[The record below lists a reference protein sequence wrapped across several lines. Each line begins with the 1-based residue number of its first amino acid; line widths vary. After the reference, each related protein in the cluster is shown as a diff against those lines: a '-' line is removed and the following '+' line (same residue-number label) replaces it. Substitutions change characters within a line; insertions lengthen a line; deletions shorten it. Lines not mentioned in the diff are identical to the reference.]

1 MPYDLETK
9 DGIVI
14 RNVPDD
20 APEEELRVR
29 VAKIRAERDAAP
41 QEPQEA
47 PQEPEGVGAKA
58 LKGFGTG
65 VSSIAGLAE
74 MLATA
79 GVSLGRPEEEGWG
92 YKARDAMA
100 DVGLAREPGVPP
112 EGFVDRAS
120 EFLGAGA
127 VPYLGMLGWGKKLAA
142 GAEVVAPNILQKMAL
157 STAQR
162 PAVTATAEALGAGG
176 AAAGGEYAA
185 SDYPESPYSQAAL
198 EVLGGLAA
206 PMALSGP
213 TARLA
218 SFAAKQTVG
227 RGRDLIQNMRDPV
240 LSEGRAA
247 ARLQQAAGDPEAA
260 LAAMQGPNMLPMSIG
275 QRIESPET
283 VGIERAMAEGDPAI
297 AARLETIRQ
306 DAQRMAREIPLSG
319 LEGDTEDVRSALTAR
334 KRKLVGRRARE
345 AARLGEESENALRVI
360 GEPAELREV
369 GTQARQNLD
378 TALEQKKLQED
389 AAWAK
394 VDKAV
399 PAKYDNAVGAFDE
412 FESSLG
418 VDVNRAD
425 IMPSWLEKRV
435 QAYKKAQSG
444 AFNQTF
450 DDFASTFPP
459 KTDKAD
465 IATQWLERRVAA
477 GEQPTAERNIK
488 DLLGFRSSIL
498 SEARAEAA
506 KDAPNGNKLRLLNKM
521 QEALLDDLTASGAAG
536 TTEARAVSAELNKTF
551 RQGPVGRILGYER
564 TGDAAIPPDATI
576 RSLFSGSREVVADN
590 IDRLERASPETL
602 KQVEDFVKTEFLNL
616 VFEKGRPVPSAV
628 KAFLGTPK
636 YAEALKRFPLLKQ
649 QLSNA
654 GETQRLYE
662 QAAKLK
668 TTVSEGLLNRNKSVA
683 ALYLDSDPGQ
693 EIASAMASRTQYKTM
708 RKLYADV
715 SKDPRAR
722 QGLQA
727 NTIQHI
733 LDKSTIDGVM
743 TSKALKKN
751 IKEYAAALDGVEL
764 GAPERARLDRV
775 ARELE
780 RIETPV
786 GPKHIIDDP
795 QNRFLTRAL
804 QVLGAKAAKLSPSR
818 GDIQTPGILAQE
830 GRTLANKVLSKADK
844 SRDAIIAAIMDE
856 KVYKEMLTMP
866 ATAKK
871 GSDAARMRQTRT
883 WLFGVNGEEGEE

>member
-20 APEEELRVR
+20 APEEELRAR
-29 VAKIRAERDAAP
+29 VAKIRAERDAVP

-47 PQEPEGVGAKA
+47 QQEPEGIGAKA

-100 DVGLAREPGVPP
+100 DVWLAREHGVPP

-142 GAEVVAPNILQKMAL
+142 GAGAVAPNMLQKMAL

-334 KRKLVGRRARE
+334 RRKLVGRRARE
-345 AARLGEESENALRVI
+345 ATRLGEESENALRVI

-378 TALEQKKLQED
+378 TALEQKKIQED
-389 AAWAK
+389 EARSFNKSQAESLLQQTDWTENPSARNTAK
-394 VDKAV
+394 TPHLVNGD
-399 PAKYDNAVGAFDE
+399 AFD
-412 FESSLG
+412 
-418 VDVNRAD
+418 D
-425 IMPSWLEKRV
+425 
-435 QAYKKAQSG
+435 Y
-444 AFNQTF
+444 
-450 DDFASTFPP
+450 
-459 KTDKAD
+459 
-465 IATQWLERRVAA
+465 RVA
-477 GEQPTAERNIK
+477 
-488 DLLGFRSSIL
+488 L
-498 SEARAEAA
+498 RAIAINPPITV
-506 KDAPNGNKLRLLNKM
+506 DAW
-521 QEALLDDLTASGAAG
+521 
-536 TTEARAVSAELNKTF
+536 
-551 RQGPVGRILGYER
+551 PVK
-564 TGDAAIPPDATI
+564 
-576 RSLFSGSREVVADN
+576 
-590 IDRLERASPETL
+590 PE
-602 KQVEDFVKTEFLNL
+602 
-616 VFEKGRPVPSAV
+616 
-628 KAFLGTPK
+628 
-636 YAEALKRFPLLKQ
+636 
-649 QLSNA
+649 
-654 GETQRLYE
+654 
-662 QAAKLK
+662 
-668 TTVSEGLLNRNKSVA
+668 
-683 ALYLDSDPGQ
+683 
-693 EIASAMASRTQYKTM
+693 
-708 RKLYADV
+708 
-715 SKDPRAR
+715 
-722 QGLQA
+722 
-727 NTIQHI
+727 
-733 LDKSTIDGVM
+733 
-743 TSKALKKN
+743 
-751 IKEYAAALDGVEL
+751 
-764 GAPERARLDRV
+764 
-775 ARELE
+775 
-780 RIETPV
+780 
-786 GPKHIIDDP
+786 
-795 QNRFLTRAL
+795 
-804 QVLGAKAAKLSPSR
+804 
-818 GDIQTPGILAQE
+818 GIW
-830 GRTLANKVLSKADK
+830 S
-844 SRDAIIAAIMDE
+844 
-856 KVYKEMLTMP
+856 
-866 ATAKK
+866 
-871 GSDAARMRQTRT
+871 
-883 WLFGVNGEEGEE
+883 

>member
-20 APEEELRVR
+20 APEEELRAR

-41 QEPQEA
+41 EEPQEA
-47 PQEPEGVGAKA
+47 QQEPEGIGAKA

-142 GAEVVAPNILQKMAL
+142 GAGAVAPNMLQKMAL

-162 PAVTATAEALGAGG
+162 PAVN
-176 AAAGGEYAA
+176 
-185 SDYPESPYSQAAL
+185 YPESPYSQAAL

-275 QRIESPET
+275 QRIGSPET

-319 LEGDTEDVRSALTAR
+319 LEGDTEDVRRALAAR

-345 AARLGEESENALRVI
+345 AERLGDEADNALRVI
-360 GEPAELREV
+360 GEPVELREV
-369 GTQARQNLD
+369 GTQARQNLEA
-378 TALEQKKLQED
+378 ALEQKKKLQED
-389 AAWAK
+389 PAWAK
-394 VDKAV
+394 VDMEH
-399 PAKYDNAVGAFDE
+399 PTDYDNAINAFDE
-412 FESSLG
+412 FDASLG
-418 VDVNRAD
+418 ADVNRAE

-444 AFNQTF
+444 AFDQTF
-450 DDFASTFPP
+450 DEFASTFPQ
-459 KTDKAD
+459 KTDKSE
-465 IATQWLERRVAA
+465 IAAQWLERRVAA

-536 TTEARAVSAELNKTF
+536 TAEARAVSAELNKTF

-616 VFEKGRPVPSAV
+616 VFEKGRPVPAAV
-628 KAFLGTPK
+628 KSFLGTPK
-636 YAEALKRFPLLKQ
+636 YAEVLKRFPLLRT

-654 GETQRLYE
+654 GEAQRLYD
-662 QAAKLK
+662 QSAKLQK
-668 TTVSEGLLNRNKSVA
+668 TVSEGLLDRNKSVA
-683 ALYLDSDPGQ
+683 ALYLDNDPGK
-693 EIASAMASRTQYKTM
+693 EISSVMGSRTQFKTM
-708 RKLYADV
+708 RKLYSDV
-715 SKDPRAR
+715 RKDPRAR

-727 NTIQHI
+727 GAIKHI
-733 LDKSTIDGVM
+733 LDSSTVDGVM
-743 TSKALKKN
+743 TSSALKSN
-751 IKEYAAALDGVEL
+751 IKKFSASLDGVEL
-764 GAPERARLDRV
+764 GAPERARLDRI

-780 RIETPV
+780 RIETPT

-830 GRTLANKVLSKADK
+830 GKTLANKVLSKADK
-844 SRDAIIAAIMDE
+844 SRDAIIAAVMDE